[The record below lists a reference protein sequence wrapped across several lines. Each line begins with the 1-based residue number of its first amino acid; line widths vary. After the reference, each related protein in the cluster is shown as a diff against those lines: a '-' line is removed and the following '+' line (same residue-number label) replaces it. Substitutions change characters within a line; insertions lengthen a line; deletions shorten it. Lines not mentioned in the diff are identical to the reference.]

1 MDRFR
6 WFVAALLVCVALD
19 ASAASINVVGLS
31 KNKAFVAVDG
41 EAPKGVA
48 VGETIAGFKLLS
60 VDGDAATF
68 LVDGHRETIAMGSYL
83 ARPNR
88 QDRPRAVLGWD
99 SRGHYVAQGQIN
111 GSPTRFLVDTGA
123 TVVVLSMA
131 EADRLGIRYGNA
143 PQATAATAN
152 GTVPY
157 RVVKLDRVKVGD
169 VEVTNVDAGV
179 IEGSYDGPNLLGM
192 SFLSRM
198 EVTRDGASMVLI
210 RRF

>member
-1 MDRFR
+1 MRR
-6 WFVAALLVCVALD
+6 SSWLAATLLFCA
-19 ASAASINVVGLS
+19 ANAFAASINVVGLFP
-31 KNKAFVAVDG
+31 NKAVVAIDG
-41 EAPKGVA
+41 EAPRSVA
-48 VGETIAGFKLLS
+48 VGETIGGVKLLA
-60 VDGDAATF
+60 VDHDGATF
-68 LVDGHRETIAMGSYL
+68 LVDGRRETIAMGSYL

-88 QDRPRAVLGWD
+88 QDRPRAVLGSD

-123 TVVVLSMA
+123 TLVVLSMA
-131 EADRLGIRYGNA
+131 EANRLGIRYREA
-143 PQATAATAN
+143 PQEMASTAN

-157 RVVKLDRVKVGD
+157 RLVKLDRVKVGD